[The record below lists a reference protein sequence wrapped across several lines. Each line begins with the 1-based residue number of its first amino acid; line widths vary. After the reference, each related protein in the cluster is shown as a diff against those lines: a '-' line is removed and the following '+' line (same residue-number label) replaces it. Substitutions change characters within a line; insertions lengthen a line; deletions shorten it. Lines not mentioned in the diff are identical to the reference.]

1 MIVVRSIGTTEA
13 AYMDFR
19 ILGPLEVSHN
29 GRAVALGGPK
39 QRALLAL
46 LLQGGNEVIS
56 SDRLI
61 EDLWGER
68 PPATAAKSL
77 QVHISRLRKALQ
89 SDAENDVVLTRGQ
102 GYVIELGPDELDV
115 RCFER
120 LLDEGRRALAAG
132 EPERAAPKLC
142 EGLDLWRGPP
152 LADFAYEPWAQTEI
166 ARLEELRLSAV
177 EERLD
182 ADLALGRHADVTA
195 ELEGLVADNPL
206 RERLRGQF
214 MLALYRSGRQAQ
226 ALEVYRA
233 GRAMLVEELGIE
245 PGPALRE
252 LERAVLEHDSVL
264 DPPAVTPPAA
274 RSEGPPVPSPV
285 LEERKLVTV
294 LWVDLG
300 ADPRLES
307 DPERLR
313 DFQERASAAVNE
325 ELEAAGGRVERT
337 LGGSVIATFGLPG
350 AQEDHAERAL
360 HTALAARR
368 RLADLFGEALSL
380 RIGVESGEVIAGAEG
395 DQAITGQPLVAA
407 GRLVGGAPEGE
418 IRVGLRT
425 AGAVR
430 GAFELDRVDGA
441 HRLVRST
448 ALVRTRGVRG
458 LPQVFLG
465 RESELEILRATYE
478 RVASQGRPHLA
489 TIVGDAGVGKTSLVR
504 ALRERLALSQGRWY
518 VGRCLAYGR
527 AITYHPMAE
536 ILKDRLGVL
545 ASDSPDVIRARLA
558 ERDILGL
565 TLGLKP
571 DEQLHPHEARERLHE
586 ALIGLLEEI
595 ASPGPAVVVIED
607 LHWAE
612 PALLEFLG
620 QAASDVRKP
629 LLLIA
634 TGRPEL
640 LDRTSNWGVGRG
652 DVSRTWLEPLS
663 EADVERMLERLAG
676 ELPDA
681 IRALVLQRAEGNPF
695 FVEEVL
701 ASLLDQGVIRQQG
714 SRWIASGAAPALEV
728 ADSCQAVVAA
738 RIDLLPPTEKRAL
751 QAAAVVGRSFWE
763 GAVQALV
770 DATDLDLRLLEERD
784 FIRRSPHSSLDREHG
799 YVFKHALTREVAYGS
814 LPAGRKARAHADF
827 AEWLEQAAGGDD
839 DEHAPRL
846 AHHYAEAVAPERA
859 ELAWAEDEARAAA
872 LRERAVWWLR
882 RAGELAFSR
891 YELAD
896 AAALYRHAVELE
908 PDAAMRSELWAAAA
922 QACMLR
928 FDTDGF
934 REAMEQ
940 AIQLRPPRAA
950 AARLYAE
957 LGREGCRPYMWKH
970 PPPRDVVE
978 RWIERALELAQ
989 PGSEASAVAIAAW
1002 AHLDPRGRSTEARE
1016 AVELAERLDEP
1027 TLLAD
1032 AYDVQAKVATAQG
1045 RLAEAATY
1053 AARNL
1058 ALVPRL
1064 ADPDKRSAQSVLAL
1078 FVYLRLAR
1086 ISDGRRA
1093 AQMHAELTARLTP
1106 HHEVHSAAFL
1116 LLADT
1121 IAGDWTRASGLSARA
1136 EAACAANA
1144 DTPCQFNWRALLMA
1158 ALAHAQLGND
1168 HEARRLE
1175 ELAGKSLTVH
1185 GPLAKEPALLR
1196 LALLRG
1202 DLEVVERLLAVNPTI
1217 DFFDVDYPAA
1227 RLDALAAVCDRPG
1240 VEAEAARALDVGGY
1254 VEPFALR
1261 ALGAVREERPLVERA
1276 ATRFEQL
1283 GLAWRATETRALL

>member
-1 MIVVRSIGTTEA
+1 
-13 AYMDFR
+13 MDFR
-19 ILGPLEVSHN
+19 ILGPLEVSRD
-29 GRAVALGGPK
+29 GRALPLGGPK

-46 LLQGGNEVIS
+46 LLQAANEVIA

-61 EDLWGER
+61 EDLWHER

-77 QVHISRLRKALQ
+77 QVHVSRLRKALQ
-89 SDAENDVVLTRGQ
+89 SDGDNDVLLTRGQ
-102 GYVIELGPDELDV
+102 GYVIELGPDQLDV
-115 RCFER
+115 GCFER
-120 LLDEGRRALAAG
+120 LLDEGRGALAAG
-132 EPERAAPKLC
+132 EPEPAAGKLR
-142 EGLDLWRGPP
+142 EALALWRGPP
-152 LADFAYEPWAQTEI
+152 LADFTYEPWAQAEI

-195 ELEGLVADNPL
+195 ELEGLVADNPM

-245 PGPALRE
+245 PGPALRQ
-252 LERAVLEHDSVL
+252 LERAVLEHDCAL
-264 DPPAVTPPAA
+264 DPPPLTPPAPRSEGPAVTPPL
-274 RSEGPPVPSPV
+274 

-313 DFQERASAAVNE
+313 DFQDRARAAVNE

-337 LGGSVIATFGLPG
+337 LGGSLITTFGLPA

-360 HTALAARR
+360 HTALAARS
-368 RLADLFGEALSL
+368 RLADLFGKALSI

-407 GRLVGGAPEGE
+407 GRLVHGAREGE
-418 IRVGLRT
+418 IRVGSRAT
-425 AGAVR
+425 GAVR
-430 GAFELDRVDGA
+430 GAFELDRVEGV
-441 HRLVRST
+441 HRLVRAT

-458 LPQVFLG
+458 LRPVFVG
-465 RESELEILRATYE
+465 RESELELLRATYE

-489 TIVGDAGVGKTSLVR
+489 AIVGDAGVGKTSLVR
-504 ALRERLALSQGRWY
+504 ALRERLALGQGRWY

-536 ILKDRLGVL
+536 VLKDRLGVL

-565 TLGLKP
+565 TLGLNP
-571 DEQLHPHEARERLHE
+571 DDQLHPHEARERLHE
-586 ALIGLLEEI
+586 ALIDLLGEI
-595 ASPGPAVVVIED
+595 ASRGPAVVVIED

-612 PALLEFLG
+612 PALLEFLA
-620 QAASDVRKP
+620 QAARTMRAP

-640 LDRTSNWGVGRG
+640 NDRAPNWGLGRG
-652 DVSRTWLEPLS
+652 DVSRIWLEPLP
-663 EADVERMLERLAG
+663 EADVKRMLERLAG
-676 ELPDA
+676 ELPGS

-695 FVEEVL
+695 FVEEML
-701 ASLLDQGVIRQQG
+701 GSLLDQGVLRQQG
-714 SRWIASGAAPALEV
+714 GSWIVSGAAPALEV
-728 ADSCQAVVAA
+728 ADSVQAVIAS

-770 DATDLDLRLLEERD
+770 EATDLDLRLLEERD
-784 FIRRSPHSSLDREHG
+784 FIRRSPHSSVDGEHE

-827 AEWLEQAAGGDD
+827 AEWLERAAGRED

-846 AHHYAEAVAPERA
+846 AHHYAEAVAPERV
-859 ELAWAEDEARAAA
+859 ELAWADDEARADA
-872 LRERAVWWLR
+872 LRRRAVWWLR

-891 YELAD
+891 YELPD

-908 PDAAMRSELWAAAA
+908 PDGAVRSELWAAAA
-922 QACMLR
+922 RASMLW

-934 REAMEQ
+934 REAMER
-940 AIQLRPPRAA
+940 ALELRPPRAA
-950 AARLYAE
+950 AARLYAT

-978 RWIERALELAQ
+978 RWIECALELAE
-989 PGSEASAVAIAAW
+989 PGSEARAMAVAAW
-1002 AHLDPRGRSTEARE
+1002 AHVDPGRRPTAARE
-1016 AVELAERLDEP
+1016 AIELAERLDEP

-1032 AYDVQAKVATAQG
+1032 AYETQAKVATAQG
-1045 RLAEAATY
+1045 RLEEAVTY
-1053 AARNL
+1053 ADQKL
-1058 ALVPRL
+1058 ALLPRM
-1064 ADPDKRSAQSVLAL
+1064 ADPDKRSAQCVVAV
-1078 FVYLRLAR
+1078 FTYLRLGR
-1086 ISDGRRA
+1086 IPDGRRA
-1093 AQMHAELTARLTP
+1093 ADLHAELTTRLTP

-1121 IAGDWTRASGLSARA
+1121 IAGDWIQAQGLSERA
-1136 EAACAANA
+1136 EEACAANA

-1158 ALAHAQLGND
+1158 ALAHAQLSND
-1168 HEARRLE
+1168 REARRLE
-1175 ELAGKSLTVH
+1175 ELAAESLTVQ

-1202 DLEVVERLLAVNPTI
+1202 DLEAVERLLAANPTI
-1217 DFFDVDYPAA
+1217 DFFDIDYPAA
-1227 RLDALAAVCDRPG
+1227 RLDALAAVGDRRR
-1240 VEAEAARALDVGGY
+1240 VEDEASRALDLGGY

-1261 ALGAVREERPLVERA
+1261 ALGAVREERPLMERA
-1276 ATRFEQL
+1276 ATRFDEL